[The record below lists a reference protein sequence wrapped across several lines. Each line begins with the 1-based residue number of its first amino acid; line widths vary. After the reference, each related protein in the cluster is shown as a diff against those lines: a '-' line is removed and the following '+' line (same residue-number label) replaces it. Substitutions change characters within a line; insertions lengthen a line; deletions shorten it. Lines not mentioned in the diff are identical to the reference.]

1 MSSSSG
7 QTWPILR
14 TLLRK
19 PGFLLLASLPLA
31 LGIGV
36 NVAIFSALEALVLNP
51 LPYANPDRL
60 MAVYEDSSW
69 IGYPKNTPAPANFF
83 DWKKES
89 KSFEDI
95 AATSGCRAVL
105 TGDGAPEEVRCRSVM
120 ANLWPMLGVAPI
132 AGRWFTSEEDHPDPD
147 VILIGEGL
155 WARRWGR
162 DPAVLN
168 RTVQIN
174 GRGYKI
180 VGIMPVWFR
189 FGGDMELW
197 VPIAFTPQQRATRGS
212 HYLTCFGKLK
222 PGVTVQQANAELKA
236 VQAQL
241 NRMYPKDSNP
251 LQSTRVESLTD
262 TLVGDVRPALWTLMA
277 AAATVLLIA
286 CANVASLLLAR
297 ATAKQRE
304 LATRAALGAS
314 ASGLFREVFGE
325 ALVISAIGGVAGMA
339 LALLSRRVLEMLI
352 PQAMKGA
359 VAINLDARVF
369 AFALLATF
377 LAALVASATPF
388 IHLVRAPLVSMLR
401 QDSRA
406 GLARGAARLRGGLV
420 VAEVAMTV
428 ALLSGAGLMVRS
440 LAAIWQTD
448 LGFRPENLWTARI
461 SLPNL
466 KYSTDDKRF
475 QFYDLALEIVR
486 AIPGVSSVAFASTPP
501 FYSIGNSQGFAIEGR
516 TPPDVWED
524 GDMLTRAGT
533 PGYLQ
538 TIGATLVSGRYLS
551 DADREGAPDVAIVN
565 ESFARTFFP
574 GESALGKRMSLTGQ
588 AGLKRRWRTIVGVV
602 KEVNERGYDWTAKPV
617 TYVNVRQMESYFA
630 GQLVLRA
637 SVPPESLSSAVRAAI
652 LAVDPDQPIS
662 LPRTFDE
669 VLALDQANRRQQ
681 MFFLVAFSS
690 LSLTMAALGIYAVL
704 AYSVEVRSRE
714 IGIRMALG
722 ADGPRVMRLIAGDG
736 IKLASLGGILGLILA
751 LAGGRLIQAS
761 LYGVKPFDA
770 LTLGTVCGV
779 LAIVALAACWIPA
792 RRAAATAPAIALRS

>member
-1 MSSSSG
+1 MGMSSGTNSF
-7 QTWPILR
+7 WPILR
-14 TLLRK
+14 TLLRQ
-19 PGFLLLASLPLA
+19 PGFFLLAALPLA

-51 LPYANPDRL
+51 LPYADPDRL
-60 MAVYEDSSW
+60 TAVYEDSAW
-69 IGYPKNTPAPANFF
+69 LGYPKNTPAPANFF
-83 DWKKES
+83 DWRRES

-95 AATSGCRAVL
+95 AATRGCSAVL
-105 TGDGAPEEVRCRSVM
+105 SGEGTPEDVRCRSVM
-120 ANLWPMLGVAPI
+120 ANLWPILGVPPI
-132 AGRWFTSEEDHPDPD
+132 AGRWFNNEEDHPQPD
-147 VILIGEGL
+147 VAVIGEGL

-162 DPAVLN
+162 DPSVLN
-168 RTVQIN
+168 RTVLIN
-174 GRGYKI
+174 GAAFKI

-197 VPIAFTPQQRATRGS
+197 IPIGLTPQQKAARTS
-212 HYLTCFGKLK
+212 HYLTCFGRLK
-222 PGVTVQQANAELKA
+222 TGVTIAQANAELRSI
-236 VQAQL
+236 QAHL
-241 NRMYPKDSNP
+241 NQMYPKETNP
-251 LQSTRVESLTD
+251 KESAFAESLSEA
-262 TLVGDVRPALWTLMA
+262 LVGNVRPALWTLMA

-297 ATAKQRE
+297 AAGKQRE

-314 ASGLFREVFGE
+314 AAGLFRQVFGE
-325 ALVISAIGGVAGMA
+325 ALLIATAGGAAGIA
-339 LALLSRRVLEMLI
+339 LALLSRQVLTLLI

-359 VAINLDARVF
+359 VVISLDARVF
-369 AFALLATF
+369 AFAVLATLLAAI
-377 LAALVASATPF
+377 LASATPVL
-388 IHLVRAPLVSMLR
+388 HLLRAPLVSMLR

-406 GLARGAARLRGGLV
+406 GLVSGASRLRGALV

-448 LGFRPENLWTARI
+448 LGFHPEHLWTARV
-461 SLPNL
+461 SLPAL
-466 KYSTDDKRF
+466 KYSSDDKRL
-475 QFYDLALEIVR
+475 QFYDLAQEKLR
-486 AIPGVSSVAFASTPP
+486 AIPGVTSVDFASTPP

-516 TPPDVWED
+516 TPPDRWED
-524 GDMLTRAGT
+524 SDMLTRVGT

-538 TIGATLVSGRYLS
+538 TIGATLVSGRYFS
-551 DADREGAPDVAIVN
+551 DADREGALDVAIVN

-574 GESALGKRMSLTGQ
+574 GQSVLGKRMSLTDGT
-588 AGLKRRWRTIVGVV
+588 GRRWRTIVGVV
-602 KEVNERGYDWTAKPV
+602 KEVNERGYDWAPKPA
-617 TYVNVRQMESYFA
+617 TYVTARQIKNYVAS
-630 GQLVLRA
+630 QVVLR
-637 SVPPESLSSAVRAAI
+637 SSIPPDRLSNAVRSAI
-652 LAVDPDQPIS
+652 LSVDPDQPIS

-681 MFFLVAFSS
+681 MFLLVAFAA

-736 IKLASLGGILGLILA
+736 IKLASVGGILGLILA
-751 LAGGRLIQAS
+751 FAGGRLIQAS

-779 LAIVALAACWIPA
+779 LTLVALAACWIPA

>member
-1 MSSSSG
+1 
-7 QTWPILR
+7 
-14 TLLRK
+14 
-19 PGFLLLASLPLA
+19 
-31 LGIGV
+31 
-36 NVAIFSALEALVLNP
+36 
-51 LPYANPDRL
+51 
-60 MAVYEDSSW
+60 
-69 IGYPKNTPAPANFF
+69 
-83 DWKKES
+83 
-89 KSFEDI
+89 
-95 AATSGCRAVL
+95 
-105 TGDGAPEEVRCRSVM
+105 
-120 ANLWPMLGVAPI
+120 
-132 AGRWFTSEEDHPDPD
+132 
-147 VILIGEGL
+147 
-155 WARRWGR
+155 
-162 DPAVLN
+162 
-168 RTVQIN
+168 
-174 GRGYKI
+174 

-197 VPIAFTPQQRATRGS
+197 LPIGFTPQQKAARNS

-222 PGVTVQQANAELKA
+222 PGVTVEQAHAELKA
-236 VQAQL
+236 IQAHL
-241 NRMYPKDSNP
+241 NQMYPIDTNP
-251 LQSTRVESLTD
+251 LESARVESLRD
-262 TLVGDVRPALWTLMA
+262 ALVGDVRPALWTLMA
-277 AAATVLLIA
+277 AAGTVLLIA

-297 ATAKQRE
+297 ATSKQRE

-314 ASGLFREVFGE
+314 ASGLFREVFAE
-325 ALVISAIGGVAGMA
+325 ALLIAATGGVVGMA
-339 LALLSRRVLEMLI
+339 LALASRQVLEMFI

-359 VAINLDARVF
+359 VAIALDARVF

-377 LAALVASATPF
+377 LAAALASAMPF
-388 IHLVRAPLVSMLR
+388 IHLLRAPLVSMLR

-406 GLARGAARLRGGLV
+406 GLAPGAARLRGALV

-448 LGFRPENLWTARI
+448 LGFHPENLWTARV
-461 SLPNL
+461 SLPAL
-466 KYSTDDKRF
+466 KYSTDQKRF
-475 QFYDLALEIVR
+475 QFYDLALEKVR
-486 AIPGVSSVAFASTPP
+486 AIPGVASVDFASTPP

-516 TPPDVWED
+516 TPPDRWEG
-524 GDMLTRAGT
+524 GDMLTRVGT

-538 TIGATLVSGRYLS
+538 TIGATLVSGRYFS
-551 DADREGAPDVAIVN
+551 EADREGALDVAIIN

-574 GESALGKRMSLTGQ
+574 GESALGKRMSLTGP
-588 AGLKRRWRTIVGVV
+588 GTVTRRWRTIVGVV

-617 TYVNVRQMESYFA
+617 TYVTARQMDGYA
-630 GQLVLRA
+630 TGQLVLRA
-637 SVPPESLSSAVRAAI
+637 TVPPERLSSAVRSAI

-681 MFFLVAFSS
+681 MFLLVAFAT

-736 IKLASLGGILGLILA
+736 IKLASIGGIIGLILA
-751 LAGGRLIQAS
+751 FAGGRLIQAS

-770 LTLGTVCGV
+770 VTLCTVCGV

-792 RRAAATAPAIALRS
+792 RRAAATAPAIALRA